1 MEASLQNSQ
10 MLTDIEDDDTM
21 LTVRR
26 GIEVIRA
33 FQASRAALGNIDIV
47 RRTDIPKASVSRITS
62 TLVALGFLVR
72 VPGTRKFQIGTRPL
86 SIVQAYLEASP
97 MTRLVTPIMQS
108 LADELGVSSALA
120 TRAGLQMLYVAYR
133 KSERIATLR
142 LGVGSLLPL
151 DVTSVGRAYLWG
163 LEPAERE
170 QVIEQIRIASGPKA
184 EQRLKGISDAFAD
197 LQNYGVCMSI
207 VEYQP
212 DAFGV
217 AVPVRLG
224 PSRTLMTLNAGAVLE
239 DVTREYLLDVIRQPL
254 LRAAKKIEQACQNT
268 NCRL

>member
-1 MEASLQNSQ
+1 MLSSQ
-10 MLTDIEDDDTM
+10 IQPEGERDIDDTM

-33 FQASRAALGNIDIV
+33 FRAARVALGNVDIV
-47 RRTDIPKASVSRITS
+47 KRTNIPKASVSRITS
-62 TLVALGFLVR
+62 TLISLGLLVR

-86 SIVQAYLEASP
+86 SIGQAYLDASP
-97 MTRLVTPIMQS
+97 MARLVTPVMQS
-108 LADELGVSSALA
+108 LADELGVSSAIA

-133 KSERIATLR
+133 KSENISTLR

-163 LEPAERE
+163 MNESERDK
-170 QVIEQIRIASGPKA
+170 VIEQIRVASGTKA
-184 EQRLKGISDAFAD
+184 EQRLKGISDAFTD
-197 LQNYGVCMSI
+197 LRTHGICMSI

-217 AVPVRLG
+217 AVPVYLG
-224 PSRTLMTLNAGAVLE
+224 QARTLMTLNAGAVHE
-239 DVTREYLLDVIRQPL
+239 AVTREYLLDVIREPL
-254 LRAAKKIEQACQNT
+254 TRAAQNLEKVCQDVD
-268 NCRL
+268 CSL

>member
-1 MEASLQNSQ
+1 MQTSQ
-10 MLTDIEDDDTM
+10 IRFQGDAKVDDSM

-33 FQASRAALGNIDIV
+33 FRAARVALGNADIV
-47 RRTDIPKASVSRITS
+47 KRTQIPKASVSRITS
-62 TLVALGFLVR
+62 TLVSLGLLVR
-72 VPGTRKFQIGTRPL
+72 VPGTRKFQLGTRPL
-86 SIVQAYLEASP
+86 SIGQAYLDASP
-97 MTRLVTPIMQS
+97 MTRLVTPVMQA

-133 KSERIATLR
+133 KSENISTLR

-163 LEPAERE
+163 MPELERDR
-170 QVIEQIRIASGPKA
+170 VIEQIRLASGDRA
-184 EQRLKGISDAFAD
+184 EQRLKGISDAFND
-197 LQNYGVCMSI
+197 LCRYGICMSI

-217 AVPVRLG
+217 AVPVHLG
-224 PSRTLMTLNAGAVLE
+224 QSRTLMTLNAGAVHE
-239 DVTREYLLDVIRQPL
+239 GVTRQYLLDVIREPL
-254 LRAAKKIEQACQNT
+254 LRAAQKLEQVCQNAD
-268 NCRL
+268 CSL